1 MVFPESP
8 EPPCRFRHADA
19 GSEQARARGARL
31 IRAGALIETD
41 QIGSTTG
48 ENSMFGV
55 NSSREKLPDDDEL
68 QLAVGRIYLFA
79 SYFHEWFFPNLR
91 SRLVVFDMPTP
102 EVSKRELEVLALS
115 ARGHSSKR
123 IRSEARPARTR
134 CSA

>member
-1 MVFPESP
+1 
-8 EPPCRFRHADA
+8 
-19 GSEQARARGARL
+19 
-31 IRAGALIETD
+31 
-41 QIGSTTG
+41 
-48 ENSMFGV
+48 MFGV

-102 EVSKRELEVLALS
+102 EVSKRELEVLALA

-123 IRSEARPARTR
+123 IAKELGISESTANYHIASVKRKFKVRTR
-134 CSA
+134 AQAIAQAVQTGLIR